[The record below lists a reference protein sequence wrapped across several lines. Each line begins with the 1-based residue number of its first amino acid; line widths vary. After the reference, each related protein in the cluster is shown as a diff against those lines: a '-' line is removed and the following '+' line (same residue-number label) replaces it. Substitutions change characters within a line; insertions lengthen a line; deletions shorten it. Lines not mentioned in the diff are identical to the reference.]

1 MDRMRADRC
10 LEVARALRA
19 AAEETRRTLQT
30 SRDLVRRSSEQSLS
44 AADPAPCRDDDL
56 PPSKD
61 LVESVI
67 DAYETAQDEADAQ
80 TCLLLGHVLQHLG
93 RRILNTVGPNGMGI
107 AVH

>member
-1 MDRMRADRC
+1 MDRTRADRC
-10 LEVARALRA
+10 LEIARALRA

-30 SRDLVRRSSEQSLS
+30 SRELLRRSAEQSLS
-44 AADPAPCRDDDL
+44 AAGPAPRRDDDL

-93 RRILNTVGPNGMGI
+93 RRVLNTVGPNGMGI